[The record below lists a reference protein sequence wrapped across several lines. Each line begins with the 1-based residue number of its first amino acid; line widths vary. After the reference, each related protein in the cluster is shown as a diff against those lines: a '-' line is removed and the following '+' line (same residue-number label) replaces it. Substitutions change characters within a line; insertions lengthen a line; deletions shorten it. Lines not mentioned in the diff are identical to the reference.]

1 LLNNKKPYQGEING
15 MPLLQGM
22 ADCCMLLNA
31 RLIDQADQRDLI
43 LLTIQDIIWREQIEA
58 GG

>member
-1 LLNNKKPYQGEING
+1 